1 MNNKRGG
8 IGILGTKLLEKFR
21 EKKKDVPPE
30 ESIESVWAKKY
41 ESGNNAHG
49 DNRPEG
55 LADNKADSKDE
66 SQNQAKKDYRDIVI
80 GFDFGTASTKVVIQ
94 DTTLRHALAVPLRR
108 ALAVPFSLPA
118 RSINEYLLP
127 TKVFR
132 ASNGSYTLEPQ
143 DKAFH
148 DLKIRFM
155 DNAINGAV
163 GDEYVNAAVPCAAY
177 IALVLQDVKKWFL
190 TSQGDIYRNSE
201 INWWLNV
208 GMPSKS
214 YDETPV
220 KKAFLQIARVGWLL
234 SSHSESVSDALVR
247 QALSRTNAPASGL
260 NEQINVY
267 PEVAAEVTGYARS
280 DARQAGLHLMVDV
293 GAGTL
298 DVSTFILSN
307 DEGEDIY
314 SFLEVD
320 VTRQGTFYLH
330 KFRLEQLFKAIS
342 NHFDALDMTKPI
354 PGTCGQMLPPNDDL
368 TAIDDDFMIDCVGT
382 VNGAVVRTKGGRAP
396 DEEQFDRKGPKP
408 LPVFL
413 CGGGSQVGLYQRL
426 ISTSHARISRNY
438 NVGEYA
444 VRHLPMPQ
452 AFQESGVEA
461 KDFHR
466 LAVAYGL
473 SFTILDLGRVIP
485 PSEIEDIPMR
495 PIATDIP
502 EMVTKDQV

>member
-1 MNNKRGG
+1 MKNKRGG
-8 IGILGTKLLEKFR
+8 IGILGMKLLEKFR
-21 EKKKDVPPE
+21 EKNETEPPE
-30 ESIESVWAKKY
+30 ESIESVWAKKH
-41 ESGNNAHG
+41 ESGKNVSS
-49 DNRPEG
+49 DNHSEERTG
-55 LADNKADSKDE
+55 NKAGSKDE
-66 SQNQAKKDYRDIVI
+66 PQNQEKKDHRDIVI
-80 GFDFGTASTKVVIQ
+80 GFDFGTATTKVVIQ
-94 DTTLRHALAVPLRR
+94 DTTLRR

-132 ASNGSYTLEPQ
+132 ASNGTFTLEPQ

-148 DLKIRFM
+148 DLKITFM
-155 DNAINGAV
+155 DSAVNGAI

-177 IALVLQDVKKWFL
+177 IALVLQYAKKWFL
-190 TSQGDIYRNSE
+190 TSQADIYRNSE

-234 SSHSESVSDALVR
+234 SSHYVSVSDALVR
-247 QALSRTNAPASGL
+247 QALPRTNAPASGRL

-298 DVSTFILSN
+298 DVSTFILFS
-307 DEGEDIY
+307 DEGEDVY

-330 KFRLEQLFKAIS
+330 KFRLEQLFKAMNS
-342 NHFDALDMTKPI
+342 KFDALDMTKPI
-354 PGTCGQMLPPNDDL
+354 PDACGQMLPPNDDL

-382 VNGAVVRTKGGRAP
+382 VNGAVVRTKGGRAQN
-396 DEEQFDRKGPKP
+396 EEQFDRQTPKP

-426 ISTSHARISRNY
+426 ISTSHARMKRNGY
-438 NVGEYA
+438 FVGEYA
-444 VRHLPMPQ
+444 VRNLPMPE
-452 AFQESGVEA
+452 AFQENGVEA

-485 PSEIEDIPMR
+485 PSEIKNIPMR
-495 PIATDIP
+495 PIVSEIP